1 MIALYGLG
9 FAIGVMTRANIVIF
23 STEKEVLFRFALLF
37 VNITFRPRRVVPR
50 GSCFAQVD
58 HFQRVGFL
66 STRRSLYTSRIHQ
79 DEPIL

>member
-1 MIALYGLG
+1 MIALYELG

-23 STEKEVLFRFALLF
+23 STEKEIQETIAFLFGKIGVSFKRD
-37 VNITFRPRRVVPR
+37 VPR

-66 STRRSLYTSRIHQ
+66 STRRSLYT
-79 DEPIL
+79 